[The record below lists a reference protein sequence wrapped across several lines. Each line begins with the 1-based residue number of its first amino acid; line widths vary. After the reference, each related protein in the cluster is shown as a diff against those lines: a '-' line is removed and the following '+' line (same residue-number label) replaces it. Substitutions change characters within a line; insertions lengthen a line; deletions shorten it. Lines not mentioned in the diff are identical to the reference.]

1 MKLPHM
7 KDSIISRIAVI
18 VLAIVMGVFGIY
30 HFQHAKDMITYLPD
44 FLPGGIIWVYLVG
57 VAFIIVAIAL
67 ITHKYVKMAG
77 YLLAILLLVL
87 IIAIRL
93 PNWLNAGVEEERQ
106 LALTML
112 LKDLA
117 IAAFAAYVASNAQR
131 I

>member
-1 MKLPHM
+1 M
-7 KDSIISRIAVI
+7 KDNIVSRIAVI

-30 HFQHAKDMITYLPD
+30 HFTHAQDMITYLPD

-57 VAFIIVAIAL
+57 VAFIVVALAL
-67 ITHKYVKMAG
+67 IAHKYVKAAG
-77 YLLAILLLVL
+77 YVLALLLLVL
-87 IIAIRL
+87 IITIRL

-117 IAAFAAYVASNAQR
+117 IAAFAAYVASNAQK

>member
-1 MKLPHM
+1 MKVN
-7 KDSIISRIAVI
+7 IISRIAVI

-30 HFQHAKDMITYLPD
+30 HFTHAQDMITYLPD

-57 VAFIIVAIAL
+57 VAFIVVALAL
-67 ITHKYVKMAG
+67 IAHKYVKVAG
-77 YLLAILLLVL
+77 YVLALWLLVL
-87 IIAIRL
+87 IITIRL

-117 IAAFAAYVASNAQR
+117 IAAF
-131 I
+131 

>member
-1 MKLPHM
+1 MK
-7 KDSIISRIAVI
+7 SSTVSRIAVV

-30 HFQHAKDMITYLPD
+30 HFTHANDMITYLPD
-44 FLPGGIIWVYLVG
+44 FLPGGIIWVYFVG
-57 VAFIIVAIAL
+57 AAFIAVALAL
-67 ITHKYVKMAG
+67 LSHKYVKIAG
-77 YLLAILLLVL
+77 YVLAILLLIL
-87 IIAIRL
+87 IITIRL

-117 IAAFAAYVASNAQR
+117 IAAFAAYVASNAQK